1 MGTPRLLKPVDQIS
15 RMQINASIG
24 GECALHL
31 ALKAGICWA
40 PDSGLGG
47 TIGNTTGV
55 AFTL

>member
-1 MGTPRLLKPVDQIS
+1 MGTPRPLKAVDQMS
-15 RMQINASIG
+15 RMQINASVG

-40 PDSGLGG
+40 QDSGRGG
-47 TIGNTTGV
+47 TIGNATGV

>member
-1 MGTPRLLKPVDQIS
+1 MGTPRLLKPVDQMS
-15 RMQINASIG
+15 RMQINASVG

-47 TIGNTTGV
+47 TTAKETD
-55 AFTL
+55 AALTL